1 MSFLLGAFA
10 AIILILYSW
19 YFIKIITG
27 TSRDFET
34 ELLKTFTTW
43 IIDNRENSQRDCWIM
58 VAITIFFEVVYF
70 SLVVFIID
78 NPVMLVFTGGL
89 AGFELIHIFRVGI
102 GLSRFFKGDSKV
114 KHIFNWKIERT
125 SAVLFFTH
133 ALLVLID
140 LAFF

>member
-58 VAITIFFEVVYF
+58 VAITIFF
-70 SLVVFIID
+70 
-78 NPVMLVFTGGL
+78 
-89 AGFELIHIFRVGI
+89 
-102 GLSRFFKGDSKV
+102 
-114 KHIFNWKIERT
+114 
-125 SAVLFFTH
+125 
-133 ALLVLID
+133 
-140 LAFF
+140 